1 VRFPTKAVKILSV
14 SIAGGPGTSPGTLFG
29 RLFGA
34 PPVLGSME
42 RHCVELGATYVRLSL
57 IFTSRYYSH
66 WQPVV
71 VTASKFILGAGLGI
85 PASALC
91 ISRRTPLP
99 LCRLR
104 QSPGEM

>member
-1 VRFPTKAVKILSV
+1 MVQQYTGSQSDAASALSNLEQ
-14 SIAGGPGTSPGTLFG
+14 ITLAFHI
-29 RLFGA
+29 FGA
-34 PPVLGSME
+34 PPVWRDIP
-42 RHCVELGATYVRLSL
+42 RHCVELGATYVRLS
-57 IFTSRYYSH
+57 FTSRYYS
-66 WQPVV
+66 QPVV

-99 LCRLR
+99 LCRVR